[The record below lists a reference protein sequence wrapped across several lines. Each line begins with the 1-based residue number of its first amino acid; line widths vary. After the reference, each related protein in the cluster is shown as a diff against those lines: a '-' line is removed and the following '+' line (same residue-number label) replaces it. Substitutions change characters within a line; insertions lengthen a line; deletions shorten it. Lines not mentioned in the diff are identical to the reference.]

1 MTSLTR
7 RICSMLAAL
16 VWGAALCVVC
26 RAAEPADLADVP
38 FVGGVA
44 MDGSAED
51 WGAAGFQ
58 VNLLRTTWGK
68 ADPDDG
74 FDARYRL
81 GWNDRGLLI
90 YYSVR
95 DADISEPTE
104 QPKASQGDG
113 VQIEAAPADR
123 PSAWFKIFVSPG
135 ISPKHDRPVAF
146 ADNPLRPKDVAAAAA
161 IEASSRTTEG
171 GYELEVLV
179 PWRVL
184 DMTPAVGAGISFQTY
199 ALNTDKSKQTSGLG
213 WTPVLDTWGQP
224 RLRLSREP
232 SEAINAYA
240 ASIEPRGFTRIAVRV
255 RTVPELV
262 GKSIVLRDG
271 GAMVASGRVEPDG
284 KGLGRADLTMPARLT
299 PPGYGRLDIA
309 VADTAVGR
317 VAAPTGVN
325 LLCPQGLEA
334 ANLRFEPYV
343 FAGPDFPRCEFER
356 PELAELLLGPYAIT
370 ATYYDKDYN
379 VVTKAEAAGRY
390 GAIIE
395 VKPERGGKA
404 IRRYRTL
411 YRQPEPYEW
420 WFAPLDF
427 TLKLPKEFGIDPR
440 VADAEMPDLSET
452 IKWSFFGDLLS
463 SDRRLPALFAGWSEM
478 KPTGAKAPKW
488 ADGSTLDRQWWL
500 GLKRKSWGLPP
511 ASESR
516 FVSPRPIEGKPATV
530 LHEGTLAEAGMKP
543 DAAESIDR
551 VLQAWAADS
560 DEGFAALV
568 ARHGVIVLH
577 KAYGRR
583 DGQPMTTET
592 KSWMASITKTLS
604 SNLMWML
611 VDQGLVDLDATV
623 DTYLPPL
630 RGIEVARP
638 LTVRHLYTH
647 TSGFPLMDHWG
658 DEMSDLEEVVA
669 DYYPYLA
676 VGAKQAYNGVG
687 LAIGGKIIES
697 FTGEAI
703 PMCFQKHL
711 LGPLGCANTDVA
723 GTMGDARSVPLDIAK
738 IGQLMLNRG
747 AYGDMRF
754 YREETFE
761 KMLPQPLTKVLGRDD
776 GSKCG
781 IGLWNWDYPGL
792 SSSTFGHGAASSA
805 DLIVDPVN
813 DLIIVM
819 TRNSAGKNFEG
830 YHRQFIQAVVDA
842 MEKEP
847 PR

>member
-1 MTSLTR
+1 
-7 RICSMLAAL
+7 
-16 VWGAALCVVC
+16 
-26 RAAEPADLADVP
+26 
-38 FVGGVA
+38 
-44 MDGSAED
+44 
-51 WGAAGFQ
+51 
-58 VNLLRTTWGK
+58 
-68 ADPDDG
+68 
-74 FDARYRL
+74 
-81 GWNDRGLLI
+81 
-90 YYSVR
+90 
-95 DADISEPTE
+95 
-104 QPKASQGDG
+104 

-123 PSAWFKIFVSPG
+123 PTAAFKVFVSPG
-135 ISPKHDRPVAF
+135 IAPKRDRPLGF
-146 ADNPLRPKDVAAAAA
+146 PDNPLRSQDVAAAAA
-161 IEASSRTTEG
+161 IEASSRATEG

-179 PWRVL
+179 PWTAL
-184 DMTPAVGAGISFQTY
+184 GITPAPGAECSFQAY
-199 ALNTDKSKQTSGLG
+199 ALNTDKSKETSGLG
-213 WTPVLDTWGQP
+213 WTPVLDTWG
-224 RLRLSREP
+224 RLRLRLADEP
-232 SEAINAYA
+232 SPAVSADVTSA
-240 ASIEPRGFTRIAVRV
+240 EPRGFTRIAVGV
-255 RTVPELV
+255 RTVPELAGETV
-262 GKSIVLRDG
+262 VLRDG
-271 GAMVASGRVEPDG
+271 GTVVGRGQVEPDSS
-284 KGLGRADLTMPARLT
+284 GLGRADLTIAAPLT

-309 VADTAVGR
+309 IADTTVGWF
-317 VAAPTGVN
+317 AAPTSIN
-325 LLCPQGLEA
+325 LLYPQGLEA

-343 FAGPDFPRCEFER
+343 FAGPDFPRCDFER
-356 PELAELLLGPYAIT
+356 PELAELLLGPSTVT

-379 VVTKAEAAGRY
+379 VVTKTESPGRY
-390 GAIIE
+390 GAIVE
-395 VKPERGGKA
+395 VKPARGGKT

-420 WFAPLDF
+420 WFAPFDF
-427 TLKLPKEFGIDPR
+427 TLKLPKQFGIDPG
-440 VADAEMPDLSET
+440 VADVEM
-452 IKWSFFGDLLS
+452 GDLADVFKWNFYGGMLS
-463 SDRRLPALFAGWSEM
+463 RERSVPVVLAGWSEM
-478 KPTGAKAPKW
+478 KPTDSKAPKH
-488 ADGSTLDRQWWL
+488 ADAGSLDRQWWL
-500 GLKRKSWGLPP
+500 NLKRKSWGMPP
-511 ASESR
+511 ADQVR

-560 DEGFAALV
+560 DEAFAALV

-577 KAYGRR
+577 KAYGTR
-583 DGQPMTTET
+583 DGKPMTTET

-630 RGIEVARP
+630 RGVKVDRP

-658 DEMSDLEEVVA
+658 DEMSDLEEVVS

-687 LAIGGKIIES
+687 LAIGGKIIEA

-703 PMCFQKHL
+703 PVCFQNHL
-711 LGPLGCANTDVA
+711 LGPLGCTNTDVA
-723 GTMGDARSVPLDIAK
+723 GTMGDARSGPLDIAK
-738 IGQLMLNRG
+738 VGQLMLNRG
-747 AYGDMRF
+747 AYGSLRF

-805 DLIVDPVN
+805 DLIVDPAN
-813 DLIIVM
+813 DLVIVM
-819 TRNSAGKNFEG
+819 TRNSAGKNFET
-830 YHRQFIQAVVDA
+830 YHRQFVQAVVEA
-842 MEKEP
+842 MQEEA